1 MKVLAILMLLASSAY
16 AWDGPGMWYR
26 PANADDPG
34 GGGILGTGG
43 GHDHGIKCSDC
54 HVERKAEN
62 LAFALTFVPALPM
75 TGTDQTFVPGQVYA
89 VTARLT
95 GAALTSAGCTM
106 DTDSFAASFE
116 DDTGANVGMLAS
128 DSGQTATS
136 CATLNMDADPGTTAL
151 NGDCKVIYA
160 RKKNNDVWTFTWQAP
175 TSGQVHIHWGAVDGN
190 CDMMS
195 MNDAEISGSTTLK
208 APTMFALA
216 PARAFAQLVLLPFA
230 LLVEN

>member
-1 MKVLAILMLLASSAY
+1 MKALLIVMMLASSAY
-16 AWDGPGMWYR
+16 AWDGVGMWYR

-54 HVERKAEN
+54 HVERKTEN
-62 LAFALTFVPALPM
+62 LAFTMTFAPALPM
-75 TGTDQTFVPGQVYA
+75 VGTDQTFVPGQTYT

-95 GAALTSAGCTM
+95 GATLANASGCMTEM
-106 DTDSFAASFE
+106 DGFAASFE
-116 DDTGANVGMLAS
+116 DDSGANVGMLAS
-128 DSGQTATS
+128 DSGQTASS
-136 CATLNMDADPGTTAL
+136 CATLNMDTDPGTTEL

-175 TSGQVHIHWGAVDGN
+175 TSGAVHIHWGAVDGN

-195 MNDAEISGSTTLK
+195 MNDAEVSGSTTLK
-208 APTMFALA
+208 APVMFT
-216 PARAFAQLVLLPFA
+216 ARLVIAELVLLPFA
-230 LLVEN
+230 LLR